1 MDEVESAR
9 FRIEFLGSLTRS
21 TAMNVNMMTR
31 RGQRRAAFAGMLQQE
46 VDWGEEEDWH
56 YAPSYRREEDDA

>member
-1 MDEVESAR
+1 
-9 FRIEFLGSLTRS
+9 
-21 TAMNVNMMTR
+21 MNVNMMTR